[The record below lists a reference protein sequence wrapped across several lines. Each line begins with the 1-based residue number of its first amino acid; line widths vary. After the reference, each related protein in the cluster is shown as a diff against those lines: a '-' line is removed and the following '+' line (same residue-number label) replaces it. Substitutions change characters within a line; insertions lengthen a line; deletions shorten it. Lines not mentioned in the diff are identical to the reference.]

1 MIEKYGFVYIWF
13 DRKHKKYY
21 IGSHWGH
28 ENDGYICSSRW
39 MRKAYKR
46 RPEDFKR
53 KTISRIYTSR
63 KELLLLEHHWLSM
76 IKDNELKTRYYNM
89 TNHLNGH
96 WSAEDNIKTISE
108 KISIKTKEAMN
119 TPEVRER
126 YLQGLAKRNNK
137 SSDLE
142 VREKRSKSMKG
153 KNAGKITV
161 KFATG
166 EGKAFHVTKDD
177 PRLLTGEVV
186 SASKGVKRNP
196 HTNERKEHLRKTSQ
210 FHAINSIKKK
220 CNYCEFIG
228 VSAHLARYHNDK
240 CKNKSQYKCLGY

>member
-1 MIEKYGFVYIWF
+1 MEKYGFVYIWF
-13 DRKHKKYY
+13 DRKHKRYY
-21 IGSHWGH
+21 IGMHWGT
-28 ENDGYICSSRW
+28 ENDGYICSSAW
-39 MRKAYKR
+39 MIQAYKR
-46 RPEDFKR
+46 RPQDFKR
-53 KTISRIYTSR
+53 RILEKIYTNR
-63 KELLLLEHHWLSM
+63 KELYEAEVKWLSF
-76 IKDNELKTRYYNM
+76 IDDKELKIKYYNLSK
-89 TNHLNGH
+89 NVHDSWLNEKNLT
-96 WSAEDNIKTISE
+96 SRLE

-119 TPEVRER
+119 TPEVREK
-126 YLQGLAKRNNK
+126 YLDGLAKRNNK

-177 PRLLTGEVV
+177 PRLLTGELV

-210 FHAINSIKKK
+210 FHTINSIKKK

-240 CKNKSQYKCLGY
+240 CKKKPQFVCLGQ